1 MSNHPTRQDASW
13 APAAHDWPTRDWLS
27 AEWLSIDTAAVIAVL
42 SFILLIVAGIL
53 PRTPW

>member
-1 MSNHPTRQDASW
+1 MSTQPTRQDASW
-13 APAAHDWPTRDWLS
+13 ASVSQDWPTRDWLS

>member
-1 MSNHPTRQDASW
+1 MSTHPTRQDASW
-13 APAAHDWPTRDWLS
+13 APVSHDWPTRDWLS

-42 SFILLIVAGIL
+42 SFILLIVAGVL

>member
-1 MSNHPTRQDASW
+1 MSTQPTRQDASW
-13 APAAHDWPTRDWLS
+13 APASQDWPTRDWLS